1 MTQTAGPQQQ
11 EWMTARERGSLPV
24 MQACIWL
31 ALKLGRRLAR
41 LLLLPIAGY
50 FVVFSRASRVA
61 SKDYLT
67 RVLGHSAG
75 CLDVFRHYHAFGAC
89 ILDRVYLLNNQ
100 IDLFDIRITGEE
112 IVGDLVSHGKGC
124 LLLGAHLGSFAVLH
138 ALGARQ
144 PGLRIT
150 MVMYED
156 NARKTN
162 LALKAVNPFLQM
174 DIVGLGKSGSLMSI
188 GDKLAMGNFVGV
200 LADRALSDEN
210 QLTVDFLGAPA
221 KFPIG
226 PCRMAALFDVPVVLM
241 MGVYR
246 GGNRYDIHFE
256 RLGSE
261 TTETLMHNYV
271 KRLEHYCHSAPF
283 NWFNFYRFWQ

>member
-1 MTQTAGPQQQ
+1 MTDQPAQPQ
-11 EWMTARERGSLPV
+11 EWMNARERGSLPV
-24 MQACIWL
+24 MQACVWL
-31 ALKLGRRLAR
+31 ALKLGRRIAR
-41 LLLLPIAGY
+41 LLLLPICCY
-50 FVVFSRASRVA
+50 FVIFSRASRSA
-61 SKDYLT
+61 SRDYLR
-67 RVLGHSAG
+67 RVLNRRPHI
-75 CLDVFRHYHAFGAC
+75 LDLFHHYHAFGAC

-100 IDLFDIRITGEE
+100 IDLFDITIAGED
-112 IVGDLVSHGKGC
+112 IVSDLVSHGKGC

-144 PGLRIT
+144 PGLRVT

-162 LALKAVNPFLQM
+162 LALQAVNPDLQM

-188 GDKLAMGNFVGV
+188 GDKLAAGNFVGV

-210 QLTVDFLGAPA
+210 QLTFDFLGAPA
-221 KFPIG
+221 RFPIG
-226 PCRMAALFDVPVVLM
+226 PCRMAALFDIPVVLM
-241 MGVYR
+241 MGLYR

-256 RLGSE
+256 RLDSD
-261 TTETLMHNYV
+261 TTDILMQAYV
-271 KRLEHYCHSAPF
+271 RRLEHYCRAAPF